1 MNGNGN
7 GGMTRAR
14 EAGVAAMLLG
24 GIFLF
29 LEYAPPMAGPDGE
42 YLGEAFRIFYFHV
55 PAAWVS
61 FVMLFASFVAS
72 IVYLATRS
80 PRWDRGAAACA
91 EVGWI
96 YATIVITTGPIWARA
111 AWGTYWT
118 WEPRLT
124 SFLILWL
131 MYLGY
136 ILLRSSIDDPERRA
150 RFAAVLA
157 IVAFLDVPIV
167 FFSVKIWGAI
177 GHPVPNIGFFRDPV
191 IRNTFV
197 FNIIAFQAA
206 AIHLAS
212 KRAVIEEKMR
222 ED

>member
-1 MNGNGN
+1 
-7 GGMTRAR
+7 MTSRWR
-14 EAGVAAMLLG
+14 DTGVAAVMLAG
-24 GIFLF
+24 VFLF

-61 FVMLFASFVAS
+61 FLMLFASFVAS
-72 IVYLATRS
+72 IGYLATRS
-80 PRWDRGAAACA
+80 ARWDRWAAATA
-91 EVGWI
+91 EVGWV

-124 SFLILWL
+124 SFLVLWL

-150 RFAAVLA
+150 RFAAVLS
-157 IVAFLDVPIV
+157 IIAFLDVPIV

-191 IRNTFV
+191 IRTTFLANV
-197 FNIIAFQAA
+197 FAFLLAA
-206 AIHLAS
+206 VHLAA
-212 KRAVIEEKMR
+212 KRARLECH